1 MRAGNL
7 PVNRGLRLDYF
18 VCSPS
23 LFPRDGVPAQG
34 APAVT
39 GTTILPDFVAIDHA
53 ACALTLRP

>member
-1 MRAGNL
+1 
-7 PVNRGLRLDYF
+7 VNRGLRLDYF